1 MSRKEV
7 FVLGDLETD
16 VGLKAKLF
24 RGLGD
29 RSRLSILE
37 SLADGTKNVSELVEE
52 TGLTQPNVSMHLDC
66 LFCCGL
72 VTRERRGRFVYY
84 EVKSRRTKQLRSP
97 TLPEP
102 PGPRIA
108 DVCSEPNDAVE
119 SVTLAGIW
127 RSGARGAA

>member
-1 MSRKEV
+1 MLGEV
-7 FVLGDLETD
+7 QAD

-37 SLADGTKNVSELVEE
+37 SLADVPKNVSALVEE

-84 EVKSRRTKQLRSP
+84 EVKSRRTKQLLVAAERA
-97 TLPEP
+97 LADAAEQ
-102 PGPRIA
+102 IA
-108 DVCSEPNDAVE
+108 MCEKYKD
-119 SVTLAGIW
+119 
-127 RSGARGAA
+127 

>member
-1 MSRKEV
+1 MLGEV
-7 FVLGDLETD
+7 QAD

-37 SLADGTKNVSELVEE
+37 SLANGPKNVSALVEE

-84 EVKSRRTKQLRSP
+84 EVKSRRTKQLLTMRAQ
-97 TLPEP
+97 E
-102 PGPRIA
+102 RFWEEVRA
-108 DVCSEPNDAVE
+108 
-119 SVTLAGIW
+119 
-127 RSGARGAA
+127 GAREAEARARPARAVQPRNRPSRK

>member
-1 MSRKEV
+1 MVS
-7 FVLGDLETD
+7 DLQTD

-37 SLADGTKNVSELVEE
+37 ALVREAKNVSELVHE

-72 VTRERRGRFVYY
+72 VKRERRGRFVYY
-84 EVKSRRTKQLRSP
+84 EIKSRRTKQL
-97 TLPEP
+97 L
-102 PGPRIA
+102 IA
-108 DVCSEPNDAVE
+108 AERALTDAAE
-119 SVTLAGIW
+119 QIAKCEKYKN
-127 RSGARGAA
+127 